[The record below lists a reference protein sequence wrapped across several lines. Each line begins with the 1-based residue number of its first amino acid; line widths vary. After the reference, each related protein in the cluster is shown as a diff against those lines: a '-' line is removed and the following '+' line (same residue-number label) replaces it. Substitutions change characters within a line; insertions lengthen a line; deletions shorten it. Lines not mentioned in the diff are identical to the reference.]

1 MTAEPRLVV
10 VRPELGPA
18 RDRPEGAPNARFERK
33 FVRRYEAEGLH
44 VTEGCYRA
52 ALPLG
57 WIDAAEAPTL
67 DKLGELA
74 AYHGEAPLGGGATRG
89 ELGPGGARVR
99 DLAGDHSRGAALLG
113 FGDDGAAY
121 GCFVACKDERGSRC
135 DGVEARLEGGVA
147 PPPPSLPLQGLG
159 AAVTHPRPT
168 ALGLALTLLA
178 LGALAIAR
186 RPLRRT

>member
-10 VRPELGPA
+10 VRPELGPP
-18 RDRPEGAPNARFERK
+18 RDRPEGATSARFERR
-33 FVRRYEAEGLH
+33 FVRRYEQDGVR

-57 WIDAAEAPTL
+57 WIDAAEAPAL

-74 AYHGEAPLGGGATRG
+74 AYHGEAGLGGGATRG
-89 ELGPGGARVR
+89 DPGGARVR
-99 DLAGDHSRGAALLG
+99 DLGGDHARGFALLG
-113 FGDDGAAY
+113 FGGDGAAY

-135 DGVEARLEGGVA
+135 DAIDARLEGGVA
-147 PPPPSLPLQGLG
+147 PPDPSLPLRGLG

-168 ALGLALTLLA
+168 AAGLALALVA
-178 LGALAIAR
+178 LGAVAIAR
-186 RPLRRT
+186 RPLRRTT